1 MYHASLNRD
10 PEFVPNGQEGACRPS
25 ALKRTVLRAQFLSL
39 FFWLIKEAKTRP
51 FKRDF
56 AIAEDTSLTLYAVI
70 WYLITEAFSGELRNG
85 SSLHAGFY
93 DLILFFLVSSFIL
106 ILDRCV

>member
-1 MYHASLNRD
+1 MPKEKVHDSLKIFGPKACSKPMYHASLNRD

-39 FFWLIKEAKTRP
+39 FFWLIKEGKTRP

-70 WYLITEAFSGELRNG
+70 WYLIMEAFQRT
-85 SSLHAGFY
+85 
-93 DLILFFLVSSFIL
+93 V
-106 ILDRCV
+106 